1 MKNKN
6 ILIGLVG
13 LGVLYALYIK
23 NNPKAKKCVKWT
35 QPMCAKAP
43 CPPQCDEYK

>member
-13 LGVLYALYIK
+13 LGILYALYLK
-23 NNPKAKKCVKWT
+23 NKKKPKNTYKKKIRYV
-35 QPMCAKAP
+35 Q
-43 CPPQCDEYK
+43 

>member
-23 NNPKAKKCVKWT
+23 NKKKKCVKWST
-35 QPMCAKAP
+35 VMCATYP
-43 CPPQCDEYK
+43 CPQLCEEYK